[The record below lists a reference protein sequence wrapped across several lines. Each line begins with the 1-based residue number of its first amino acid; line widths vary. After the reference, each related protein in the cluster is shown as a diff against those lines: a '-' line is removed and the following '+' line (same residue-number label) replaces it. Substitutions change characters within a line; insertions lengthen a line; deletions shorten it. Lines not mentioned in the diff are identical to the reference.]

1 MTKDDLRNATRLTDF
16 CGTDA
21 IPAADKTMNVEVRK
35 TETTELRKAPR
46 PATLSAGLEL
56 LEHFAE
62 DTKRVDEALQTL
74 AALTGTNSAKAVAR
88 LRKELAE
95 FEPTITV
102 LGQVKAGK
110 TALVNAMAGWSDL
123 LPSDVNPWTSVVTS
137 LHLKPGESRSEN
149 GACFKFMTDDEWER
163 LLNKGGRMGEL
174 ASRAGAESELQKISE
189 QIEIVRQKARHR
201 LGKKFELL
209 IGQEHDY
216 GYFDKNL
223 LEKYICLGDD
233 FDGDEEVSADQ
244 EEQGRFAEILR
255 SADLY
260 LNSTTVPSNLCLRDT
275 PGVNDTFMMR
285 EQITVQA
292 IRDSKLC
299 VVVLSANQALS
310 SVDMGLIRLISNLK
324 SRNIVIFVN
333 RVDEL
338 QSPAQ
343 QVPEIERSI
352 RQTLRQKRAPENID
366 IIFGSAYWANAVL
379 SGDVQKMPQERIKA
393 LLKWAETDRDIKCS
407 ETEPFEIVWELS
419 GLPSLFRALSERIVM
434 DIANPFLNKITS
446 TAVSLA
452 TGQQAK
458 SKVQL
463 GDAKGA
469 SMTPEEALFAFDRI
483 ADQHAQALQRD
494 LVQAT
499 EDYYARAD
507 RAHDQFIERATQS
520 LIAHLEQQGPQ
531 DGWKYDPTGL
541 RLLMR
546 SAYSVFGK
554 RAQSIAEQHFEAA
567 LADIAEVYSSAFG
580 DAVAGIQLAA
590 PSVPGTPAPISLGQ
604 TIALDFHDGWWV
616 SWWQRLRGYETFA
629 RKFRQLIA
637 DETQDFM
644 AQLKTVQTQEVRD
657 QIQDTLRLFLED
669 QKDILSDIGTGTTSD
684 AKVQSRLGRS
694 THATQTEILDDV
706 LSVLR
711 GYAD

>member
-1 MTKDDLRNATRLTDF
+1 
-16 CGTDA
+16 
-21 IPAADKTMNVEVRK
+21 MNVEVRK
-35 TETTELRKAPR
+35 TEATELRKAPR
-46 PATLSAGLEL
+46 PATLDAGLEL
-56 LEHFAE
+56 LQHFAE
-62 DTKRVDEALQTL
+62 DSKRVDDALKTL
-74 AALTGTNSAKAVAR
+74 AALTGGNSAKAVSR
-88 LRKELAE
+88 LRKELTD

-149 GACFKFMTDDEWER
+149 GACFKFMTDAEWAR
-163 LLNKGGRMGEL
+163 LSHKGGRMGEL
-174 ASRAGAESELQKISE
+174 ASRAGAESELQKISD
-189 QIEIVRQKARHR
+189 QIELVREKARKR

-233 FDGDEEVSADQ
+233 FDGDEDISPDQ
-244 EEQGRFAEILR
+244 EDQGRFAEILR

-338 QSPAQ
+338 QTPSQ

-352 RQTLRQKRAPENID
+352 RQTLRQKRAPENIE

-379 SGDVQKMPQERIKA
+379 SGDVQKMPQERVRA
-393 LLKWAETDRDIKCS
+393 LLKWAETDRKIKCS
-407 ETEPFEIVWELS
+407 ETEPFEIIWELS
-419 GLPSLFRALSERIVM
+419 GLPGLFRALSERIVA
-434 DIANPFLNKITS
+434 DIATPFLNKIAS

-452 TGQQAK
+452 TGQQAA

-463 GDAKGA
+463 GEAKGT
-469 SMTPEEALFAFDRI
+469 SMKPEEALFTFDRI
-483 ADQHAQALQRD
+483 ADQHAQALQKD
-494 LVQAT
+494 LMQAT
-499 EDYYARAD
+499 QDYYARAD

-520 LIAHLEQQGPQ
+520 LIAHLEQWGPE

-554 RAQSIAEQHFEAA
+554 RAQAVANEHYNAA
-567 LADIAEVYSSAFG
+567 LADIAELYSAAFG
-580 DAVAGIQLAA
+580 DAVSGIQLAA
-590 PSVPGTPAPISLGQ
+590 PAVPSIPAPISLGQ

-629 RKFRQLIA
+629 RKFRQLIE
-637 DETQDFM
+637 DETEDFM
-644 AQLKTVQTQEVRD
+644 SQLKVVQTQEVHD
-657 QIQDTLRLFLED
+657 QMQSALRLFFED
-669 QKDILSDIGTGTTSD
+669 QKDILSDIGKSSSTN
-684 AKVQSRLGRS
+684 ANVQDRLS
-694 THATQTEILDDV
+694 QSAHATQTANLDDV
-706 LSVLR
+706 VAILQAYT
-711 GYAD
+711 G